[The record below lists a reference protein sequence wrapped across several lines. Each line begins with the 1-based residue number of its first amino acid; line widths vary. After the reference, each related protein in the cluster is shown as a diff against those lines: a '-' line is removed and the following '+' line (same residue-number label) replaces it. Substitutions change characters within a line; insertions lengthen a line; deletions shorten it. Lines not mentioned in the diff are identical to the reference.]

1 MYFKII
7 KGELKMKR
15 KQFLL
20 VVSVLVLA
28 LGIASLGVIAADKPP
43 VVIGL
48 QAPITGAAAIEGE
61 MAKQSAEIAAQM
73 INEKGGILGGR
84 MIEIMVVDD
93 ACEPKQS
100 ALAAIKLISKGVTA
114 VIQTYG
120 SSITQPASDIYE
132 KYKKVNIAYGA
143 TVTGLTERGLKY
155 FFRTCGRTDTQGAF
169 FADEVVPLFNAKK
182 IAIVHDN
189 LSFSLGLA
197 EDTIKALQPKI
208 DAGEVELVYFDAI
221 TPGESDYTVPL
232 TKLRETNPDIFYFT
246 GYFPEAGL
254 IIRQARDIGITAV
267 FVGGDAA
274 INEDF
279 INIAGLEYAAGCY
292 QTQEALIEYFTNPE
306 AMAFKE
312 AYKAKYGTLPS
323 SPWSV
328 YAADALCVLA
338 EAIDKSGST
347 DSDVIVDYLKNKME
361 NFPSITGP
369 IGFDEIG
376 DRVGTGINLYVVNA
390 DGSFGIY
397 GK

>member
-1 MYFKII
+1 
-7 KGELKMKR
+7 MKR
-15 KQFLL
+15 IKMFL
-20 VVSVLVLA
+20 VISILVLA
-28 LGIASLGVIAADKPP
+28 VGVSSLGVMAADKAP

-48 QAPITGAAAIEGE
+48 QAPITGSSAVEGE
-61 MAKQSAEIAAQM
+61 MAKQSVEIAAQM

-100 ALAAIKLISKGVTA
+100 ALAATKLTSQKDVVA
-114 VIQTYG
+114 AIQTYG

-132 KYKKVNIAYGA
+132 KYQKVNIAYGA

-169 FADEVVPLFNAKK
+169 FANEVIPLFNAKK
-182 IAIVHDN
+182 VAIMHDN

-197 EDTIKALQPKI
+197 EDTKKALQPKL
-208 DAGEVELVYFDAI
+208 DSGEVELVYFDSI
-221 TPGESDYTVPL
+221 TPGESDYTVSL
-232 TKLRETNPDIFYFT
+232 TKLRETNPDVFYFT

-292 QTQEALIEYFTNPE
+292 QTQEALIQYFTNPE

-312 AYKAKYGTLPS
+312 AYMAKYNTLPS

-328 YAADALCVLA
+328 YAADALYVLA

-347 DSDVIVDYLKNKME
+347 DSDVITDYLKNKMDK
-361 NFPSITGP
+361 FPSITGP
-369 IGFDEIG
+369 IGFNEIG
-376 DRVGTGINLYVVNA
+376 DREGTGINLYVVND

>member
-1 MYFKII
+1 
-7 KGELKMKR
+7 MKR
-15 KQFLL
+15 INFLL
-20 VVSVLVLA
+20 VISVLVLT
-28 LGIASLGVIAADKPP
+28 LGLASLGVMAADKAP

-48 QAPITGAAAIEGE
+48 QAPITGSSAVEGE
-61 MAKQSAEIAAQM
+61 MAKQSVEIAAQM

-93 ACEPKQS
+93 ACQPKES
-100 ALAAIKLISKGVTA
+100 ALAAIKLVSKGVTA

-120 SSITQPASDIYE
+120 SSVTQPASDIYE
-132 KYKKVNIAYGA
+132 KYQKVNIAYGA

-169 FADEVVPLFNAKK
+169 FADEVLPLFNAKK
-182 IAIVHDN
+182 VAIMHDN

-197 EDTIKALQPKI
+197 EDTKKALQPKL
-208 DAGEVELVYFDAI
+208 DSGEVELVYFDSI

-279 INIAGLEYAAGCY
+279 INIAGLEYATGCY

-312 AYKAKYGTLPS
+312 AYMAKYNTLPS

-328 YAADALCVLA
+328 YAADALYVLA
-338 EAIDKSGST
+338 EAIDKSDST
-347 DSDVIVDYLKNKME
+347 DSDVITDYLKNKMDK
-361 NFPSITGP
+361 FPSITGP
-369 IGFDEIG
+369 IGFNEIG
-376 DRVGTGINLYVVNA
+376 DREGTGINLYVVNA

>member
-1 MYFKII
+1 
-7 KGELKMKR
+7 MKR
-15 KQFLL
+15 IKFLL
-20 VVSVLVLA
+20 VITALVLA
-28 LGIASLGVIAADKPP
+28 LGLASLVALAAP

-48 QAPITGAAAIEGE
+48 QAPITGAAAMEGE
-61 MAKQSAEIAAQM
+61 MAKQSVEIAAQM

-93 ACEPKQS
+93 VFQPKES
-100 ALAAIKLISKGVTA
+100 ALAAIKLVSKGVTA

-120 SSITQPASDIYE
+120 SSVTQPASDIYE

-155 FFRTCGRTDTQGAF
+155 FFRTCGRTDTQGQF
-169 FADEVVPLFNAKK
+169 FADEVLPLFNARKV
-182 IAIVHDN
+182 AIMHDN

-197 EDTIKALQPKI
+197 EDTKKALQPKL

-254 IIRQARDIGITAV
+254 IIRQARDIGIKAV

-279 INIAGLEYAAGCY
+279 INIAGLEYATGCY

-312 AYKAKYGTLPS
+312 AYMSKYNTLPS

-347 DSDVIVDYLKNKME
+347 DSDVIVDYLKNKMDK
-361 NFPSITGP
+361 FPSITGP

-376 DRVGTGINLYVVNA
+376 DREGTGINLYVVNA

>member
-1 MYFKII
+1 
-7 KGELKMKR
+7 MKR
-15 KQFLL
+15 IIFFLF
-20 VVSVLVLA
+20 VSVLVLT
-28 LGIASLGVIAADKPP
+28 LGAASLGVMAAEP

-48 QAPITGAAAIEGE
+48 QAPITGSAAIEGE
-61 MAKQSAEIAAQM
+61 MAKQSVEIAAQM

-84 MIEIMVVDD
+84 MIEIRIADD
-93 ACEPKQS
+93 ACQPKAG
-100 ALAAIKLISKGVTA
+100 ALAAMKLITQKDVVA
-114 VIQTYG
+114 AIQSYG
-120 SSITQPASDIYE
+120 SSVTQPGSDIYE
-132 KYKKVNIAYGA
+132 KFNKVNIAYGA

-169 FADEVVPLFNAKK
+169 FADEVLPLFNAKK
-182 IAIVHDN
+182 VAIMHDN
-189 LSFSLGLA
+189 QTFSLGLA
-197 EDTIKALQPKI
+197 EDTKAALKTKM

-232 TKLRETNPDIFYFT
+232 TKLRETNPDVFYFT

-306 AMAFKE
+306 AMAFKA
-312 AYKAKYGTLPS
+312 AYKAKYNTLPS

-347 DSDVIVDYLKNKME
+347 DSDVIADYLKNKMDK
-361 NFPSITGP
+361 FPSITGP
-369 IGFDEIG
+369 IGFNEIG
-376 DRVGTGINLYVVNA
+376 DREGTGINLYVVNA

>member
-1 MYFKII
+1 
-7 KGELKMKR
+7 MKR
-15 KQFLL
+15 INFLL
-20 VVSVLVLA
+20 GISVLVLA
-28 LGIASLGVIAADKPP
+28 LGAASLGVMAAPP

-48 QAPITGAAAIEGE
+48 QAPITGSSAIEGE
-61 MAKQSAEIAAQM
+61 MAKQSVEIAAQM
-73 INEKGGILGGR
+73 INEKGGILDGR

-93 ACEPKQS
+93 VCQPKES
-100 ALAAIKLISKGVTA
+100 ALAAIKLVSKGVTA
-114 VIQTYG
+114 VIQSYG
-120 SSITQPASDIYE
+120 SSVTQPASDIYE
-132 KYKKVNIAYGA
+132 KYQKVNIAYGA

-169 FADEVVPLFNAKK
+169 FADEVLPLFNAKK
-182 IAIVHDN
+182 VAIMHDN
-189 LSFSLGLA
+189 QTFSLGLA
-197 EDTIKALQPKI
+197 EDTKTALKAKM

-312 AYKAKYGTLPS
+312 VYKAKYNTLPS

-347 DSDVIVDYLKNKME
+347 DSDVIADYLKNKMDK
-361 NFPSITGP
+361 FPSITGP
-369 IGFDEIG
+369 IGFNEIG
-376 DRVGTGINLYVVNA
+376 DREGTGINLYVVNA

>member
-1 MYFKII
+1 
-7 KGELKMKR
+7 MKR
-15 KQFLL
+15 IIFFLF
-20 VVSVLVLA
+20 VSVLVLT
-28 LGIASLGVIAADKPP
+28 LGAASLGVMAAEP

-48 QAPITGAAAIEGE
+48 QAPITGSAAIEGE
-61 MAKQSAEIAAQM
+61 MAKQSVEIAAQM

-84 MIEIMVVDD
+84 MIEIRIADD
-93 ACEPKQS
+93 ACQPKAG
-100 ALAAIKLISKGVTA
+100 ALAAMKLITQKDVVA
-114 VIQTYG
+114 AIQSYG
-120 SSITQPASDIYE
+120 SSVTQPGSDIYE
-132 KYKKVNIAYGA
+132 KFNKVNIAYGA

-169 FADEVVPLFNAKK
+169 FADEVLPLFNAKK
-182 IAIVHDN
+182 VAIMHDN
-189 LSFSLGLA
+189 QTFSLGLA
-197 EDTIKALQPKI
+197 EDTKAALKTKM

-232 TKLRETNPDIFYFT
+232 TKLRETNPDVFYFT

-306 AMAFKE
+306 AMAFKA
-312 AYKAKYGTLPS
+312 AYKAKYNTLPS

-347 DSDVIVDYLKNKME
+347 DSDVIADYLKNKMDK
-361 NFPSITGP
+361 FPSITGP
-369 IGFDEIG
+369 IGFNEIG

>member
-1 MYFKII
+1 
-7 KGELKMKR
+7 MKR
-15 KQFLL
+15 IIFFLF
-20 VVSVLVLA
+20 VSVLVLT
-28 LGIASLGVIAADKPP
+28 LGAASLGVMAAEP

-48 QAPITGAAAIEGE
+48 QAPITGSAAIEGE
-61 MAKQSAEIAAQM
+61 MAKQSVEIAAQM

-84 MIEIMVVDD
+84 MIEIRIADD
-93 ACEPKQS
+93 ACQPKAG
-100 ALAAIKLISKGVTA
+100 ALAAMKLITQKDVVA
-114 VIQTYG
+114 AIQSYG
-120 SSITQPASDIYE
+120 SSVTQPGSDIYE
-132 KYKKVNIAYGA
+132 KFNKVNIAYGA

-169 FADEVVPLFNAKK
+169 FADEVLPLFNAKK
-182 IAIVHDN
+182 VAIMHDN
-189 LSFSLGLA
+189 QTFSLGLA
-197 EDTIKALQPKI
+197 EDTKAALKTKM

-232 TKLRETNPDIFYFT
+232 TKLRETNPDVFYFT

-312 AYKAKYGTLPS
+312 VYKAKYNTLPS

-347 DSDVIVDYLKNKME
+347 DSDVIADYLKNKMDK
-361 NFPSITGP
+361 FPSITGP
-369 IGFDEIG
+369 IGFNEIG

>member
-1 MYFKII
+1 
-7 KGELKMKR
+7 MKR
-15 KQFLL
+15 IIFFLF
-20 VVSVLVLA
+20 VSVLVLT
-28 LGIASLGVIAADKPP
+28 LGAASLGVMAAEP

-48 QAPITGAAAIEGE
+48 QAPITGSAAIEGE
-61 MAKQSAEIAAQM
+61 MAKQSVEIAAQM

-84 MIEIMVVDD
+84 MIEIRIADD
-93 ACEPKQS
+93 ACQPKAG
-100 ALAAIKLISKGVTA
+100 ALAAMKLITQKDVVA
-114 VIQTYG
+114 AIQSYG
-120 SSITQPASDIYE
+120 SSVTQPGSDIYE
-132 KYKKVNIAYGA
+132 KFNKVNIAYGA

-169 FADEVVPLFNAKK
+169 FADEVLPLFNAKK
-182 IAIVHDN
+182 VAIMHDN
-189 LSFSLGLA
+189 QTFSLGLA
-197 EDTIKALQPKI
+197 EDTKAALKTKM

-306 AMAFKE
+306 AMAFKA
-312 AYKAKYGTLPS
+312 AYKAKYNTLPS

-347 DSDVIVDYLKNKME
+347 DSDVIADYLKNKMDK
-361 NFPSITGP
+361 FPSITGP
-369 IGFDEIG
+369 IGFNEIG

>member
-1 MYFKII
+1 
-7 KGELKMKR
+7 MKR
-15 KQFLL
+15 MKFLL

>member
-1 MYFKII
+1 
-7 KGELKMKR
+7 MKR
-15 KQFLL
+15 IKYLL
-20 VVSVLVLA
+20 VISVLVLA
-28 LGIASLGVIAADKPP
+28 LGVASLGVMAADKAP

-48 QAPITGAAAIEGE
+48 QAPITGSSAVEGE
-61 MAKQSAEIAAQM
+61 MAKQSVGIAAQM
-73 INEKGGILGGR
+73 INEKGGILDGR

-93 ACEPKQS
+93 ACQPKES

-132 KYKKVNIAYGA
+132 KYQKVNIAYGA

-169 FADEVVPLFNAKK
+169 FADEVLPLFNAKK
-182 IAIVHDN
+182 VAIMHDN

-197 EDTIKALQPKI
+197 EDTKKALQPKL
-208 DAGEVELVYFDAI
+208 DSGEVELVYFDAI

-312 AYKAKYGTLPS
+312 AYMAKYNTLPS

-347 DSDVIVDYLKNKME
+347 DSDVITDYLKNKMDK
-361 NFPSITGP
+361 FPSITGP
-369 IGFDEIG
+369 IGFNEIG
-376 DRVGTGINLYVVNA
+376 DREGTGINLYVVNA

>member
-1 MYFKII
+1 
-7 KGELKMKR
+7 MKR
-15 KQFLL
+15 IKILL
-20 VVSVLVLA
+20 VISVLVLA
-28 LGIASLGVIAADKPP
+28 LGVASLGVMAADKPP

-93 ACEPKQS
+93 AYEPKQS

-143 TVTGLTERGLKY
+143 TVTGLTERGLNY

-189 LSFSLGLA
+189 LTFSLGLA

-347 DSDVIVDYLKNKME
+347 DSDVIADYLRNKMDK
-361 NFPSITGP
+361 FPSITGP

>member
-1 MYFKII
+1 
-7 KGELKMKR
+7 MKR
-15 KQFLL
+15 IIFFLF
-20 VVSVLVLA
+20 VSVLVLT
-28 LGIASLGVIAADKPP
+28 LGAASLGVMAAEP

-48 QAPITGAAAIEGE
+48 QAPITGSAAIEGE
-61 MAKQSAEIAAQM
+61 MAKQSVEIAAQM

-84 MIEIMVVDD
+84 MIEIRIADD
-93 ACEPKQS
+93 ACQPKAG
-100 ALAAIKLISKGVTA
+100 ALAAMKLITQKDVVA
-114 VIQTYG
+114 AIQSYG
-120 SSITQPASDIYE
+120 SSVTQPGSDIYE
-132 KYKKVNIAYGA
+132 KFNKVNIAYGA

-169 FADEVVPLFNAKK
+169 FADEVLPLFNAKK
-182 IAIVHDN
+182 VAIMHDN

-197 EDTIKALQPKI
+197 EDTKTALKAKM

-232 TKLRETNPDIFYFT
+232 TKLRETNPDVFYFT

-312 AYKAKYGTLPS
+312 VYKAKYNTLPS

-347 DSDVIVDYLKNKME
+347 DSDVIADYLKNKMDK
-361 NFPSITGP
+361 FPSITGP
-369 IGFDEIG
+369 IGFNEIG
-376 DRVGTGINLYVVNA
+376 DREGTGINLYVVNA